1 MNRSVGCMS
10 EENSQNL
17 GNQRIKKI
25 LIAVVKSEYYDKIIS
40 YAIILAKGSG
50 ASITAI
56 QVLDKSSLGGIGD
69 FFGARVEE
77 YEKAMRKR
85 SEELLTEVQQV
96 IEKQGIKTSIEVI
109 GHKSVAQGIIDYA
122 RESGVDVIVIGT
134 KGLTGVGK
142 FVMGGIASSVIN
154 NAHCPVFAIR

>member
-1 MNRSVGCMS
+1 MS
-10 EENSQNL
+10 EENS
-17 GNQRIKKI
+17 QRIKKI
-25 LIAVVKSEYYDKIIS
+25 LIPVVKSEYNNKIIA

-56 QVLDKSSLGGIGD
+56 HVLDKSAQGDLGDLFPVKI
-69 FFGARVEE
+69 EE
-77 YEKAMRKR
+77 YEKATRKR
-85 SEELLTEVQQV
+85 AEELLTEVQQV

-134 KGLTGVGK
+134 KGLTGVAK
-142 FVMGGIASSVIN
+142 FLLGSVASAVIDH
-154 NAHCPVFAIR
+154 AHCPVFAIR

>member
-1 MNRSVGCMS
+1 M
-10 EENSQNL
+10 
-17 GNQRIKKI
+17 
-25 LIAVVKSEYYDKIIS
+25 VKSEYNNKIIS

-56 QVLDKSSLGGIGD
+56 HVLDKSAQGDLGDLFPVKI
-69 FFGARVEE
+69 EE
-77 YEKAMRKR
+77 YEKATRKR
-85 SEELLTEVQQV
+85 AEELLTEVQQV

-134 KGLTGVGK
+134 KGLTGVAK
-142 FVMGGIASSVIN
+142 FLLGSVASAVIDH
-154 NAHCPVFAIR
+154 AHCPVFAIR

>member
-1 MNRSVGCMS
+1 M
-10 EENSQNL
+10 
-17 GNQRIKKI
+17 
-25 LIAVVKSEYYDKIIS
+25 VKSEYYDKIIS
-40 YAIILAKGSG
+40 YTIILAKGSG

-134 KGLTGVGK
+134 KGLTGIGK

-154 NAHCPVFAIR
+154 NAHCPVVAIR